1 MTFVT
6 WVKYC
11 TIARLIVIIF
21 SPSFPFSRSV
31 RIWTESYTNRSDF
44 TTWRKKATMTLKM
57 NYVFW
62 NSSDHLENHVIQFRR
77 TLFIGDTF
85 NKRTSPIRSFKF
97 QTFGSIENFIYSKLW
112 KVYFESTWYYQNNL
126 STKLYPKAWHQRHE
140 TTHRKKKPNIIH
152 DLNEPI

>member
-1 MTFVT
+1 M
-6 WVKYC
+6 KYC

-31 RIWTESYTNRSDF
+31 RIWTV
-44 TTWRKKATMTLKM
+44 TMTLKM

-112 KVYFESTWYYQNNL
+112 KVFFESTWYYQNNL